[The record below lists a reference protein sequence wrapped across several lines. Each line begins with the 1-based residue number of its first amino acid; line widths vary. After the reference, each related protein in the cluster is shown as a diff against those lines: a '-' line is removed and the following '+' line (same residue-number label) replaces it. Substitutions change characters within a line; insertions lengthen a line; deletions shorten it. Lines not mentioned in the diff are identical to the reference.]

1 MILEFGAAGIAAA
14 LAGGAWYGR
23 GYSERAS
30 STWPAEGRIIDAGE
44 ARLHVLEAGDA
55 NAPRILLIH
64 GASANL
70 RELWG
75 PLAADLSCDHRV
87 IAYDRPGFG
96 HSTRPRKH
104 AHRIATQARLA
115 ASVLRETGGG
125 PAIIVAHSF
134 GSAVA
139 LRLAL
144 EHPELV
150 AGLVL
155 VAPFT
160 HPHPKDPAWWARLA
174 AVPVVGDLFSSAIV
188 PFVGPAMAR
197 ASVANN
203 FWPSATPRNFY
214 EDAGVGLVF
223 RPSTFRAN
231 ALDVCAAKAEFAAQA
246 PRYGE
251 LLTPTIVIS
260 AEKDRI
266 VSPKRHARALAA
278 ELQSVEL
285 VTAPDTGHMPH
296 RLRPDLVLS
305 AVRRVGTMVSA
316 PAER

>member
-1 MILEFGAAGIAAA
+1 MILELGAAGIAAA

-30 STWPAEGRIIDAGE
+30 RTWPAEGRMIDADD
-44 ARLHVLEAGDA
+44 ARLHVLETGDA
-55 NAPRILLIH
+55 ANPRVLLIH

-75 PLAADLSCDHRV
+75 PLAADLARDHRV

-96 HSTRPRKH
+96 HSTRPRRGAQK
-104 AHRIATQARLA
+104 IATQAHFA
-115 ASVLRETGGG
+115 AKVLEQTGSG
-125 PAIIVAHSF
+125 PAILVAHSM

-139 LRLAL
+139 LRTAL
-144 EHPELV
+144 DRPDLV
-150 AGLVL
+150 SGLVL

-160 HPHPKDPAWWARLA
+160 HPYPHQPSWWARLA
-174 AVPVVGDLFSSAIV
+174 AVPLIGEVFCFSII
-188 PFVGPAMAR
+188 PCVGPIVGR
-197 ASVANN
+197 SSVANN
-203 FWPSATPRNFY
+203 FWPSETPKGFY
-214 EDAGVGLVF
+214 EEAGVGLVF
-223 RPSTFRAN
+223 RPATFRAN
-231 ALDVCAAKAEFAAQA
+231 AIDVCATKTEFAALA
-246 PRYGE
+246 PLYAD
-251 LLTPTIVIS
+251 LLTPTIVIA
-260 AEKDRI
+260 AEKDKI

-285 VTAPDTGHMPH
+285 VTAPGAGHMPH

-305 AVRRVGTMVSA
+305 AVRRVGSMVTP

>member
-1 MILEFGAAGIAAA
+1 MILELGAAGIAAA
-14 LAGGAWYGR
+14 LVGGAWYGR
-23 GYSERAS
+23 GYSARAS
-30 STWPAEGRIIDAGE
+30 STWPAEGRMIDAGE

-55 NAPRILLIH
+55 TAPRILLIH

-70 RELWG
+70 RELWS
-75 PLAADLSCDHRV
+75 PLASDLSRDHRV

-96 HSTRPRKH
+96 HSTRPKRN
-104 AHRIATQARLA
+104 AHQIATQARLA
-115 ASVLRETGGG
+115 AAVLRETGSG

-160 HPHPKDPAWWARLA
+160 HPYPHEPAWWARLA
-174 AVPVVGDLFSSAIV
+174 AVPVVGDVFSSAIV
-188 PFVGPAMAR
+188 PWIGPAMAR

-203 FWPSATPRNFY
+203 FWPAPTPKNFY
-214 EDAGVGLVF
+214 EDAGIGLVF

-231 ALDVCAAKAEFAAQA
+231 ALDVCASKAEFAAQA

-285 VTAPDTGHMPH
+285 VTAPNTGHMPH

-305 AVRRVGTMVSA
+305 AVRRVASMVPA

>member
-1 MILEFGAAGIAAA
+1 MILELSAAGIAAA

-23 GYSERAS
+23 GYAARAS
-30 STWPAEGRIIDAGE
+30 STWPAEGRMIDAGE
-44 ARLHVLEAGDA
+44 ARLHVLETGDA
-55 NAPRILLIH
+55 SAPRILMIH

-75 PLAADLSCDHRV
+75 PLAADLARDHRV

-96 HSTRPRKH
+96 HSTRPKRN
-104 AHRIATQARLA
+104 AHQIATQARLA
-115 ASVLRETGGG
+115 AAVLQQTGSG
-125 PAIIVAHSF
+125 PAIVVAHSF

-160 HPHPKDPAWWARLA
+160 HAYPHQPVWWARLA
-174 AVPVVGDLFSSAIV
+174 AVPVIGDVFSSAIV
-188 PFVGPAMAR
+188 PWVGPTMAR
-197 ASVANN
+197 TSVASN
-203 FWPSATPRNFY
+203 FWPAQAPKNFY
-214 EDAGVGLVF
+214 DDAGVGLVF

-231 ALDVCAAKAEFAAQA
+231 ALDVCATKTEFAAQA
-246 PRYGE
+246 PRYGD

-260 AEKDRI
+260 AEKDKI

-285 VTAPDTGHMPH
+285 VTAPNTGHMPH

-305 AVRRVGTMVSA
+305 AVRRVASMVSA